1 MKQTV
6 LFLSWK
12 DITHPSAGGAELL
25 TDTLAQHLTST
36 YDVLYF
42 TSAYPGAKKSE
53 EINGYR
59 VMRRG
64 SQFTTHLYAILWWH
78 LHGRALQ
85 YTYIIDQVHGFP
97 FFSTLYIGH
106 PKVITLVMEVAGDIW
121 DTLRSPFLRII
132 GKGLE
137 RLWLRL
143 YRNNDIVTISK
154 STKRELIEHRV
165 TTSNISIIPM
175 FSQRIL
181 PDIPPKSDIPTL
193 LVVGRIA
200 PVKQIEHAIDAYMI
214 AKRIIPSLR
223 LVIIGKTE
231 QAYEAYKSFLL
242 KKIVSDPDITFIEN
256 ASEEKKQEWME
267 HSHMLLMTSQ
277 KEGYGLVILEAAA
290 CGTPTIGYRVQGIQ
304 DAILDTSTGMLVEN
318 QQPAAMAES
327 ICEILLH
334 ASRYTDMQK
343 KAYEHATTHTKKQ
356 TCVAFTKTL
365 YGTTKRTY

>member
-12 DITHPSAGGAELL
+12 DITHPYAGGAELL

-200 PVKQIEHAIDAYMI
+200 PVKQIE
-214 AKRIIPSLR
+214 
-223 LVIIGKTE
+223 

-334 ASRYTDMQK
+334 ASRYTDMHK